1 MTTLYKEKG
10 MKRIPL
16 LQRWAAIAMFGAALF
31 AGAAQAQGL
40 KIGDKAPAF
49 SVISTTGK
57 PVALAD
63 YLGKKNVVLFFYIG
77 AFTDT

>member
-1 MTTLYKEKG
+1 MSR
-10 MKRIPL
+10 MSL
-16 LQRWAAIAMFGAALF
+16 LLRWITAGLLGTALIAGTAH
-31 AGAAQAQGL
+31 AQSL
-40 KIGDKAPAF
+40 KPGDKAPAF

-63 YLGKKNVVLFFYIG
+63 YAGKKNVVLFFYIA

>member
-1 MTTLYKEKG
+1 MSRKS
-10 MKRIPL
+10 L
-16 LQRWAAIAMFGAALF
+16 LQRWIAAGLLGAALF
-31 AGAAQAQGL
+31 AGSANAQSL
-40 KIGDKAPAF
+40 KVGDKAPPF

-63 YLGKKNVVLFFYIG
+63 FAGKKNVVLFFYIA

>member
-1 MTTLYKEKG
+1 MPR
-10 MKRIPL
+10 MSL
-16 LQRWAAIAMFGAALF
+16 LQRWIAAGLLGTALL
-31 AGAAQAQGL
+31 AGTAQAQSL
-40 KIGDKAPAF
+40 KAGDKAPAF

-63 YLGKKNVVLFFYIG
+63 YAGKKNVVLFFYIA

>member
-1 MTTLYKEKG
+1 MSRMSLL
-10 MKRIPL
+10 KRWIAAGL
-16 LQRWAAIAMFGAALF
+16 LGSAALF
-31 AGAAQAQGL
+31 AGAAQAQTL
-40 KIGDKAPAF
+40 KVGDKAPAF
-49 SVISTTGK
+49 SVISSTGK

>member
-1 MTTLYKEKG
+1 MSR
-10 MKRIPL
+10 MSL
-16 LQRWAAIAMFGAALF
+16 LQGWITAGLLGAAVF
-31 AGAAQAQGL
+31 AGHAQAQSL
-40 KIGDKAPAF
+40 KVGDRAPAF

-63 YLGKKNVVLFFYIG
+63 YAGKKNVVLFFYIA

>member
-1 MTTLYKEKG
+1 MSR
-10 MKRIPL
+10 MSL
-16 LQRWAAIAMFGAALF
+16 LQRWIAAGLLGTALIAGN
-31 AGAAQAQGL
+31 AQAQSL
-40 KIGDKAPAF
+40 KVGDKAPAF

-63 YLGKKNVVLFFYIG
+63 YAGKKNVVLFFYIA

>member
-1 MTTLYKEKG
+1 MSR
-10 MKRIPL
+10 MSL
-16 LQRWAAIAMFGAALF
+16 LQRWIAAGFLGAALL
-31 AGAAQAQGL
+31 AGTAQAQSL
-40 KIGDKAPAF
+40 KVGDKAPAF

-63 YLGKKNVVLFFYIG
+63 YAGKKNVVLFFYIA

>member
-1 MTTLYKEKG
+1 MSR
-10 MKRIPL
+10 MSL
-16 LQRWAAIAMFGAALF
+16 LQRWIAAGLLGSAALF
-31 AGAAQAQGL
+31 TGTAQAQVP
-40 KIGDKAPAF
+40 KVGDKAPAF

-63 YLGKKNVVLFFYIG
+63 YIGKKNVVLFFYIG

>member
-1 MTTLYKEKG
+1 MSR
-10 MKRIPL
+10 MSL
-16 LQRWAAIAMFGAALF
+16 LQRWIAIGLLGSTALF
-31 AGAAQAQGL
+31 TGAAQAQTL
-40 KIGDKAPAF
+40 KVGDKAPAF

-63 YLGKKNVVLFFYIG
+63 YAGKKNVVLFFYIA

>member
-1 MTTLYKEKG
+1 MSR
-10 MKRIPL
+10 MSL
-16 LQRWAAIAMFGAALF
+16 LQRWIAAGFLGAALI
-31 AGAAQAQGL
+31 AGNAQAQSL
-40 KIGDKAPAF
+40 KVGDKAPAF

-63 YLGKKNVVLFFYIG
+63 YAGKKNVVLFFYIA

>member
-1 MTTLYKEKG
+1 MS
-10 MKRIPL
+10 RISL
-16 LQRWAAIAMFGAALF
+16 LHHWITAGLLGAALF
-31 AGAAQAQGL
+31 AGAAQAQSL
-40 KIGDKAPAF
+40 KVGDKAPAF

-63 YLGKKNVVLFFYIG
+63 YLGKKNVVLFFYIA

>member
-1 MTTLYKEKG
+1 MSR
-10 MKRIPL
+10 MSL
-16 LQRWAAIAMFGAALF
+16 LQRWIAAGLLGASLF
-31 AGAAQAQGL
+31 AGSASAQSL
-40 KIGDKAPAF
+40 KVGDKAPAF

-63 YLGKKNVVLFFYIG
+63 YIGKKNVVLFFYIG

>member
-1 MTTLYKEKG
+1 MSR
-10 MKRIPL
+10 MSL
-16 LQRWAAIAMFGAALF
+16 LQRWFTAGLLGTALL
-31 AGAAQAQGL
+31 AGTAQAQSL

-63 YLGKKNVVLFFYIG
+63 YAGKKNVVLFFYIA

>member
-1 MTTLYKEKG
+1 MSR
-10 MKRIPL
+10 MSL
-16 LQRWAAIAMFGAALF
+16 LHHWITAGLLGAALF
-31 AGAAQAQGL
+31 AGAAQAQSL
-40 KIGDKAPAF
+40 KVGDQAPAF

-63 YLGKKNVVLFFYIG
+63 YLGKKNVVLFFYIA

>member
-1 MTTLYKEKG
+1 MSR
-10 MKRIPL
+10 MSL
-16 LQRWAAIAMFGAALF
+16 LQRWIAAGLLGGAALF
-31 AGAAQAQGL
+31 AGAAQALAL
-40 KIGDKAPAF
+40 KVGDKAPAF

-63 YLGKKNVVLFFYIG
+63 YAGKKNVVQFYYIA